1 MKADE
6 LYTLLNDLPDDYVTA
21 AAGTHTQSRRPL
33 YLIVPALAACI
44 TLLIAAAVYPKLKT
58 QQPERQE
65 PVSAAETTALQ
76 TNGAVITEPPAEEPP
91 AETTAEQIAPHT
103 TKKQTAITTAVTANT
118 ETAAVTQAQPET
130 TAAPQQ
136 DAPAQEQTETPA
148 ATTVT
153 RREFP
158 AEAPESTHA
167 VTTAEN
173 ARGEDPGGWPEH
185 TVPTIPYRLKQ
196 EYAAIPRGP
205 CEGPVEPTTIPE
217 VTAPVSQAPTTLPE
231 EPCTQTTAD
240 VTMPPP
246 SEEEPR
252 QPSARF
258 DGSYWIINPMKPYSN
273 VTLTGGALK
282 EDGTLYL
289 TLLCLTGDGPPDHT
303 VQLDLT
309 LPPEISEAVTGT
321 DIQLSE
327 TDSEA
332 YFAEVKAHTTVL
344 YNRMKKEDEP

>member
-65 PVSAAETTALQ
+65 PVSAAETTAPQ
-76 TNGAVITEPPAEEPP
+76 TNSAVITEPPAEEPP
-91 AETTAEQIAPHT
+91 AETTAAQTAPHT
-103 TKKQTAITTAVTANT
+103 TKKQTAITTADTANT

-185 TVPTIPYRLKQ
+185 TVPTIPYRMKQ
-196 EYAAIPRGP
+196 EFAVIPRDHLSDP
-205 CEGPVEPTTIPE
+205 AMTPT
-217 VTAPVSQAPTTLPE
+217 VTAPVSMVLTTAPDDPGSPE
-231 EPCTQTTAD
+231 EPETTTTTQPPAD
-240 VTMPPP
+240 EPADPP
-246 SEEEPR
+246 

-258 DGSYWIINPMKPYSN
+258 DGAYWIINPMKPYSN

-332 YFAEVKAHTTVL
+332 YFAEVKA
-344 YNRMKKEDEP
+344 